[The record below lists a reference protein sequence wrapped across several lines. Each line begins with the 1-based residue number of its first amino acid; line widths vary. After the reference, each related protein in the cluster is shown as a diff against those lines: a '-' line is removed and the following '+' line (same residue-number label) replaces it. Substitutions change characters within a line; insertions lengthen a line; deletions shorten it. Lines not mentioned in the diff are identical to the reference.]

1 MLKTNQM
8 ADLESAKLDIQNK
21 QMILNTA
28 IDVQALLRILVDK
41 QIITREEVKK
51 YRNEV
56 RESPKYQAAALYVE
70 QTLAEI
76 KAYETNPGLRLKT
89 MFYQKQ
95 KKK

>member
-1 MLKTNQM
+1 MLTANQM

-41 QIITREEVKK
+41 QIITKEEVTQ
-51 YRNEV
+51 YRKEV

-76 KAYETNPGLRLKT
+76 KAYEANPELRLKA
-89 MFYQKQ
+89 MFHQKSQ
-95 KKK
+95 GK

>member
-1 MLKTNQM
+1 MLKANQM

-41 QIITREEVKK
+41 QIITREEVKE

-76 KAYETNPGLRLKT
+76 EAYESNPKLRLKS
-89 MFYQKQ
+89 MFHQKSQ
-95 KKK
+95 GK

>member
-1 MLKTNQM
+1 MLKVNQL

-21 QMILNTA
+21 QMMLNTA

-41 QIITREEVKK
+41 QIITREEVAN

-56 RESPKYQAAALYVE
+56 RESPKYQAAALYIE

-76 KAYETNPGLRLKT
+76 KAYETNPEIRLKA
-89 MFYQKQ
+89 MFRQKS
-95 KKK
+95 KSK

>member
-21 QMILNTA
+21 QMMLNTA

-41 QIITREEVKK
+41 QIITKEEVRN

-76 KAYETNPGLRLKT
+76 KAYETNPELRLKT

>member
-1 MLKTNQM
+1 MLKANQM

-41 QIITREEVKK
+41 QIITKEEVRN

-76 KAYETNPGLRLKT
+76 QAYESNPELRLKV
-89 MFYQKQ
+89 MFHQKQ

>member
-1 MLKTNQM
+1 MLKANQM

-41 QIITREEVKK
+41 QIITREEVKE